1 MKNEIHSSAVQKQI
15 FIKDLKSKDVV
26 RSSFLVKGKELM
38 TARNGKSYLALTL
51 SDRTGEIDSRIWDAA
66 EEVALTFQEGD
77 VVAVAGRANAFQ
89 NRLQLIVEHL
99 IPLAPEEFDLVEYL
113 PAAAE
118 DPELL
123 YDKLLDVFRGLKNAW
138 VRDLGLALLTDPEI
152 SERYKRCPAAKTIH
166 HAFIGGL
173 LSHSLQLIRLVDA
186 ILPLYEDVDRDILIF
201 GAAFHDFGKIFELSY
216 DRSFGYT
223 DEGRLV
229 GHITIGANLVDRKIH
244 GTGEMPGISGFPS
257 ELEWQLK
264 HLILSHHGRLEY
276 GSPKRPH
283 TIEAQILHHLDDM
296 DSKIN
301 SIQTFM
307 KAERNDSRW
316 TAHHRAYDAFYYKPD
331 CYLGDATPT
340 DRNGH

>member
-1 MKNEIHSSAVQKQI
+1 MKNETHLPPNQIQKQI

-26 RSSFLVKGKELM
+26 RTSFLVKGKELM

-51 SDRTGEIDSRIWDAA
+51 SDRTGEIDSRIWDGA
-66 EEVALTFQEGD
+66 EEVAGTFQEGD

-89 NRLQLIVEHL
+89 NRLQLVVEHL

-113 PAAAE
+113 PAA
-118 DPELL
+118 PENPEVQ
-123 YDKLLDVFRGLKNAW
+123 YEKLLEVFRGLNNPW
-138 VRDLGLALLTDPEI
+138 IRDLSLALLTDPEI

-186 ILPLYEDVDRDILIF
+186 ILPLYQDVDRDILLF
-201 GAAFHDFGKIFELSY
+201 GAAFHDFGKIFELAY

-223 DEGRLV
+223 DEGKLV
-229 GHITIGANLVDRKIH
+229 GHITIGANLIDRKIH
-244 GTGEMPGISGFPS
+244 GVPGMPGFPA

-264 HLILSHHGRLEY
+264 HIVLSHHGRLEY

-307 KAERNDSRW
+307 KAERNESRW

-331 CYLGDATPT
+331 CYLPSATSGDK
-340 DRNGH
+340 DGN